1 MYCLFRK
8 AFIMRLVQV
17 ISSALITISLMI
29 KKLYSELGKS
39 MWGSEAQ
46 VNDRLGE
53 KVNDRL
59 GENLLKF
66 TTIVLSVFLQAWNV
80 KKK

>member
-1 MYCLFRK
+1 
-8 AFIMRLVQV
+8 MRLVQV
-17 ISSALITISLMI
+17 ISSALMTISLMI
-29 KKLYSELGKS
+29 KKLYSELGKN

-46 VNDRLGE
+46 
-53 KVNDRL
+53 VNDRL

-66 TTIVLSVFLQAWNV
+66 TTIVLSVFLQACNV